1 MYEAIDNIQSFS
13 RLFGGIYKINFH
25 VQKCVPSW
33 YYLQTFFFAS
43 SIIFAF
49 SFAAPFL
56 LNDAEILNFGLLF
69 LSMLTKF
76 FNHGFASLFL

>member
-1 MYEAIDNIQSFS
+1 
-13 RLFGGIYKINFH
+13 
-25 VQKCVPSW
+25 
-33 YYLQTFFFAS
+33 
-43 SIIFAF
+43 
-49 SFAAPFL
+49 L

>member
-1 MYEAIDNIQSFS
+1 MLKSVYLVGI
-13 RLFGGIYKINFH
+13 IYKH
-25 VQKCVPSW
+25 
-33 YYLQTFFFAS
+33 LFF